1 MRGWP
6 ISGLGEVCVNEN
18 QESVVIRIKKGVLDC
33 IDRIAVEQALTRD
46 QIINS
51 ILENHL
57 YGGDDWIDQLI
68 N

>member
-1 MRGWP
+1 M
-6 ISGLGEVCVNEN
+6 NEN